1 MASMRPALW
10 LPAGTGRDTEL
21 PERQA
26 PMPTTTSDATDAIV
40 QRATELATAGDADAV
55 EKLIA
60 SVGADRHALEAA
72 RDQVAA
78 HLHRQVDDFKAT
90 AALTLLNRTLSQIP
104 IVDPLD
110 WRTRWAKHR
119 KP

>member
-1 MASMRPALW
+1 
-10 LPAGTGRDTEL
+10 
-21 PERQA
+21 
-26 PMPTTTSDATDAIV
+26 MPSVTPQAIV
-40 QRATELATAGDADAV
+40 QQAADLSHDHDQAAAV

-60 SVGADRHALEAA
+60 LAGSDRRSLETA

-78 HLHRQVDDFKAT
+78 QLHRRVDDFQAT
-90 AALTLLNRTLSQIP
+90 ATLTLLNRALSGAP

-110 WRTRWAKHR
+110 WRVRWSKHR

>member
-1 MASMRPALW
+1 MPPSS
-10 LPAGTGRDTEL
+10 
-21 PERQA
+21 PEAIVRQA
-26 PMPTTTSDATDAIV
+26 
-40 QRATELATAGDADAV
+40 ADLTQDRDQAAAL

-60 SVGADRHALEAA
+60 AVGSDRHSLEMA

-78 HLHRQVDDFKAT
+78 HLHRRVDDFQAT
-90 AALTLLNRTLSQIP
+90 ATLTLLNRALSGIP

-110 WRTRWAKHR
+110 WRVRWSRHR

>member
-1 MASMRPALW
+1 MPPTS
-10 LPAGTGRDTEL
+10 
-21 PERQA
+21 PEAIARQA
-26 PMPTTTSDATDAIV
+26 
-40 QRATELATAGDADAV
+40 ADLTQDQDQAAAV

-60 SVGADRHALEAA
+60 VVGSDRHSLEMA

-78 HLHRQVDDFKAT
+78 QLHRRVDDFQAT
-90 AALTLLNRTLSQIP
+90 ATLTLLNRALSGIP

-110 WRTRWAKHR
+110 WRVRWSRHR

>member
-1 MASMRPALW
+1 MPA
-10 LPAGTGRDTEL
+10 TS
-21 PERQA
+21 PE
-26 PMPTTTSDATDAIV
+26 AIV
-40 QRATELATAGDADAV
+40 QQAADLTRDHDQAAAV

-60 SVGADRHALEAA
+60 MVGSDRRALEVA

-78 HLHRQVDDFKAT
+78 HLHRHVDDFQAT
-90 AALTLLNRTLSQIP
+90 ASLTLLNRALSGIP

-110 WRTRWAKHR
+110 WRVRWSKHR

>member
-1 MASMRPALW
+1 MPA
-10 LPAGTGRDTEL
+10 PS
-21 PERQA
+21 PEAVAQQA
-26 PMPTTTSDATDAIV
+26 
-40 QRATELATAGDADAV
+40 ADLSQDDDQAAAV

-60 SVGADRHALEAA
+60 MVGSDRQALEAA

-78 HLHRQVDDFKAT
+78 HLHRRVDDFQAT
-90 AALTLLNRTLSQIP
+90 ATLTLLNRALSGMR

-110 WRTRWAKHR
+110 WRVRWSKHR

>member
-1 MASMRPALW
+1 MPPSS
-10 LPAGTGRDTEL
+10 
-21 PERQA
+21 PEAIVRQA
-26 PMPTTTSDATDAIV
+26 
-40 QRATELATAGDADAV
+40 ADLTQDRDQAAAL

-60 SVGADRHALEAA
+60 AVGADRHSLEMA

-78 HLHRQVDDFKAT
+78 QLHRRVDDFQAT
-90 AALTLLNRTLSQIP
+90 ATLTLLNRALSGIP

-110 WRTRWAKHR
+110 WRVRWSRHR